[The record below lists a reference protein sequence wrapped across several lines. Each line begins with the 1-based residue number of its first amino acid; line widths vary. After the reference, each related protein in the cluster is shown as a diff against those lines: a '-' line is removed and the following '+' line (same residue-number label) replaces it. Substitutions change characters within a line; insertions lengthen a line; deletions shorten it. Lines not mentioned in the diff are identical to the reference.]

1 MKNNS
6 IISNSELKMSTSNMS
21 SIATVGKIVF
31 VVVLVYL
38 IYIQDFKCLYA
49 DIYIVINWVNNETI

>member
-21 SIATVGKIVF
+21 SIATVGTIVF
-31 VVVLVYL
+31 VVVLG
-38 IYIQDFKCLYA
+38 IF
-49 DIYIVINWVNNETI
+49 DIYPGL